1 MAVLNGS
8 GMRRLARSTRKQGAS
23 YGSLVDALRG
33 SLGIPD
39 KDREIFN
46 RLIAAAAPVER
57 RGKLIN
63 EGFRVVCL
71 GETGSGKT
79 AFMRGIIYHTLDV
92 GYSNF
97 ALIHDT
103 KSMAIPEYPRSLQSP
118 DVATFAARW
127 FKPGDVPAVSFR
139 GDPRRDIECSAEDV
153 ARYSKMLGQKGR
165 PGPDGNGWYPNPHLL
180 VIEELA
186 AAASAGRKHV
196 SAPSVL
202 WALEQGRKVGVST
215 LGTTQSPR
223 KIPLDFLGQANA
235 IVFFRLT
242 GADANYLGERLHLD
256 PAMIGAIAGDNYQG
270 LPNHH
275 YTLYMKSE
283 QWDGEIR
290 CLEKRTAVMFE

>member
-1 MAVLNGS
+1 MDNV
-8 GMRRLARSTRKQGAS
+8 STP
-23 YGSLVDALRG
+23 RG
-33 SLGIPD
+33 TLGIPD
-39 KDREIFN
+39 KDRTIFD
-46 RLIAAAAPVER
+46 RLIATAAPRER
-57 RGKLIN
+57 RGKIVN
-63 EGFRVVCL
+63 EGYRVVCL

-103 KSMAIPEYPRSLQSP
+103 KSFAEPEYPRSLQSP
-118 DVATFAARW
+118 DVPTFARRW

-139 GDPRRDIECSAEDV
+139 GDPRRDVNVTAEDV
-153 ARYSKMLGQKGR
+153 ALYSKRLAQAGR
-165 PGPDGNGWYPNPHLL
+165 PSADGSQWLPNSHLL

-223 KIPLDFLGQANA
+223 KIPLDFMGQANA

-242 GADANYLGERLHLD
+242 GADANYLGDRLHLD

-275 YTLYMKSE
+275 YVLYMKAE
-283 QWDGEIR
+283 PWDGEIR
-290 CLEKRTAVMFE
+290 CLERRTALMFE